1 MFFLEFIT
9 NQSTFCIIP
18 LYDCY
23 SYIFLSFSERM
34 LIWSITEKGE
44 ESLIF
49 LVMNI
54 FGECIQLEFSPNY
67 IRDSHLGSNAVFSNE
82 ILHYSTFV
90 STGLNLM

>member
-1 MFFLEFIT
+1 MIVIRTSF
-9 NQSTFCIIP
+9 
-18 LYDCY
+18 
-23 SYIFLSFSERM
+23 FLSFSERM
-34 LIWSITEKGE
+34 LILSITEKGE

-49 LVMNI
+49 LVMTI

-67 IRDSHLGSNAVFSNE
+67 IRDSHLRSNAVFLNE